1 MPVNTLCCDST
12 ACACEPAVVLSDL
25 RPLPPTPTCAHS
37 HTCRCHDWRCG
48 ACLIDS
54 ASLTAAGY
62 PNLAGLQGRVVVTA
76 AHCIQYD
83 KASGWAMTDPVSG
96 QIATG
101 EPFGGGGAG
110 GGGEPRWWWG
120 GKGGGVQPRGRGV
133 SHVCVCVGGGVS
145 HRMGL
150 GVIGRGFL
158 SPRQVQVH
166 RAPRQAQHA
175 CGTRAY
181 QQPRL
186 LPVYVCVSHPCCCCC
201 HLPPPPGVLTGAV
214 PQIPR

>member
-110 GGGEPRWWWG
+110 GGGEPRWWWWWW
-120 GKGGGVQPRGRGV
+120 QPREGG
-133 SHVCVCVGGGVS
+133 SSQGEGGSATCVCVLGGGVS
-145 HRMGL
+145 LYGAGCHRQ
-150 GVIGRGFL
+150 GF
-158 SPRQVQVH
+158 P
-166 RAPRQAQHA
+166 
-175 CGTRAY
+175 
-181 QQPRL
+181 
-186 LPVYVCVSHPCCCCC
+186 
-201 HLPPPPGVLTGAV
+201 LTKTGSGA
-214 PQIPR
+214 

>member
-1 MPVNTLCCDST
+1 M
-12 ACACEPAVVLSDL
+12 VLSDL

-101 EPFGGGGAG
+101 EPLEGGSRGWGGA
-110 GGGEPRWWWG
+110 PVVVVVVAA
-120 GKGGGVQPRGRGV
+120 KGGGVQPRGRGV
-133 SHVCVCVGGGVS
+133 SHVCVCVGGGCLTVWGWVS
-145 HRMGL
+145 
-150 GVIGRGFL
+150 
-158 SPRQVQVH
+158 
-166 RAPRQAQHA
+166 
-175 CGTRAY
+175 
-181 QQPRL
+181 
-186 LPVYVCVSHPCCCCC
+186 
-201 HLPPPPGVLTGAV
+201 
-214 PQIPR
+214 